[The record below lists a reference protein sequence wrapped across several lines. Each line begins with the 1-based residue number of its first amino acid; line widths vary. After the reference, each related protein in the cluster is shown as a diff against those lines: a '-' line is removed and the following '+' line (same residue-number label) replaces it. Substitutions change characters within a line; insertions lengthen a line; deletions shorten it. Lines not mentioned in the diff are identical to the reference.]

1 MKGEGEDTFASLLK
15 SYEVLGASV
24 RCSMSCADEEKMQPV
39 GNVVSGSQE
48 FQKNEFYETIKPK
61 NKKVASEN
69 DPADQE
75 RMTIFWQMLTRIP
88 SLTYRCAEGSI
99 VDQPIRPVLDMSK
112 IPFLYPTLEGFEN
125 RIIYYESSRGCP
137 FSCSY
142 CLSSVDKS
150 VRFRDTELVKQEL
163 QYFLDRKVPQVKFV
177 DRTFNCKKSHAM
189 GIWQYL
195 LEHDNGVTNFH
206 FEIAADLLDEDE
218 LALMKKMRPGLI
230 QLEIGVQSTNPAT
243 IEEIHRRM
251 DLDRVKW
258 VVEQVNA
265 GHNIHQHLDLIVG
278 LPYEDYDTFKKS
290 FNEVYAMRPE
300 QLQMGFLKV
309 LKGSYMHEKVQDYDL
324 VYREL
329 PPYEVLSTK
338 WLPYSDVLRLKGV
351 EDALEVHY
359 NSGQFAC
366 TLGLLEQDFA
376 DAFTMFEKIAEYYD
390 RNGLNGRSH
399 NRVARYEILH
409 EFIREM
415 LEAHQ
420 KNMIEQRNANASKSN
435 ENIIRIVG
443 KEISV
448 QIKPDESIKAAKQKP
463 KELANEK
470 DQITETNSNSLAD
483 YEDALIT
490 DMYLREN
497 CKSRPSFALDQ
508 MEYKDRVKKL
518 VPELRHLGAQVHVEV
533 LRSGA
538 IVMFD
543 YREREPL
550 TKNAKMTR
558 LA

>member
-1 MKGEGEDTFASLLK
+1 
-15 SYEVLGASV
+15 
-24 RCSMSCADEEKMQPV
+24 
-39 GNVVSGSQE
+39 
-48 FQKNEFYETIKPK
+48 
-61 NKKVASEN
+61 
-69 DPADQE
+69 
-75 RMTIFWQMLTRIP
+75 
-88 SLTYRCAEGSI
+88 
-99 VDQPIRPVLDMSK
+99 
-112 IPFLYPTLEGFEN
+112 
-125 RIIYYESSRGCP
+125 
-137 FSCSY
+137 
-142 CLSSVDKS
+142 
-150 VRFRDTELVKQEL
+150 
-163 QYFLDRKVPQVKFV
+163 
-177 DRTFNCKKSHAM
+177 
-189 GIWQYL
+189 
-195 LEHDNGVTNFH
+195 
-206 FEIAADLLDEDE
+206 
-218 LALMKKMRPGLI
+218 
-230 QLEIGVQSTNPAT
+230 
-243 IEEIHRRM
+243 M

-366 TLGLLEQDFA
+366 TLGLMEQ
-376 DAFTMFEKIAEYYD
+376 EYYD
-390 RNGLNGRSH
+390 RNALNGRSH

-420 KNMIEQRNANASKSN
+420 
-435 ENIIRIVG
+435 ENVSDSRTL
-443 KEISV
+443 
-448 QIKPDESIKAAKQKP
+448 P
-463 KELANEK
+463 
-470 DQITETNSNSLAD
+470 D

-518 VPELRHLGAQVHVEV
+518 VPELRQLGAQVHVEV

-543 YREREPL
+543 YRDRDPL

>member
-1 MKGEGEDTFASLLK
+1 
-15 SYEVLGASV
+15 
-24 RCSMSCADEEKMQPV
+24 
-39 GNVVSGSQE
+39 
-48 FQKNEFYETIKPK
+48 
-61 NKKVASEN
+61 
-69 DPADQE
+69 
-75 RMTIFWQMLTRIP
+75 
-88 SLTYRCAEGSI
+88 
-99 VDQPIRPVLDMSK
+99 
-112 IPFLYPTLEGFEN
+112 
-125 RIIYYESSRGCP
+125 
-137 FSCSY
+137 
-142 CLSSVDKS
+142 VDKS

-189 GIWQYL
+189 EIWQYL

-290 FNEVYAMRPE
+290 FNKVYAMRPE

-338 WLPYSDVLRLKGV
+338 WLPYSDVLRLKSV

-366 TLGLLEQDFA
+366 TLKLLEQDFA

-415 LEAHQ
+415 LQERQ
-420 KNMIEQRNANASKSN
+420 ENVIEHGVASKSD
-435 ENIIRIVG
+435 ENIIRSVG
-443 KEISV
+443 KETTV
-448 QIKPDESIKAAKQKP
+448 QTKPDGQRKVS
-463 KELANEK
+463 
-470 DQITETNSNSLAD
+470 D

-518 VPELRHLGAQVHVEV
+518 VPELRQLGAQVHVEV
-533 LRSGA
+533 LRSGE

-543 YREREPL
+543 YRDRDPL

>member
-1 MKGEGEDTFASLLK
+1 
-15 SYEVLGASV
+15 
-24 RCSMSCADEEKMQPV
+24 
-39 GNVVSGSQE
+39 
-48 FQKNEFYETIKPK
+48 
-61 NKKVASEN
+61 
-69 DPADQE
+69 
-75 RMTIFWQMLTRIP
+75 
-88 SLTYRCAEGSI
+88 
-99 VDQPIRPVLDMSK
+99 
-112 IPFLYPTLEGFEN
+112 
-125 RIIYYESSRGCP
+125 
-137 FSCSY
+137 
-142 CLSSVDKS
+142 VDKS

-189 GIWQYL
+189 AIWQYL

-278 LPYEDYDTFKKS
+278 LPYEDYDTFQKS

-338 WLPYSDVLRLKGV
+338 WLPYSDVLRLKSV

-366 TLGLLEQDFA
+366 TLKLLEQDFA

-420 KNMIEQRNANASKSN
+420 
-435 ENIIRIVG
+435 ENVSDSR
-443 KEISV
+443 
-448 QIKPDESIKAAKQKP
+448 
-463 KELANEK
+463 
-470 DQITETNSNSLAD
+470 TLAD

-518 VPELRHLGAQVHVEV
+518 VPELRQLGAQVHVEV

-543 YREREPL
+543 YRERDPL